1 MVERE
6 GLTGNEARLWDGV
19 AEGGPVDFDGNG
31 QGLAADVLCQ
41 VLLTKI
47 ADRDCRKLVVRNA
60 VVGGVVNLE
69 AGKLLF
75 PVEFRKCRFDEP
87 VDLRRAQAPAVGFVE
102 CGLSGIRADQ
112 LQTDF
117 GFEVR
122 ECEDDGG
129 VFLLGAY
136 VKGQVDFAGSRLRR
150 PDGPVLSAD
159 GLRVDQDLRCSRG
172 FRAEGQVRLVGAHV
186 GGQFQCGDAE
196 FVNPGGTALEA
207 SDLDVDESVCWD
219 NGFRAVGAIRLTGGH
234 VKGVLTCRGGLFRNR
249 GDIALD
255 LSGLTVDQD
264 VTLAKGSL
272 VDGGVDLTGCHIGG
286 RLDLTGG
293 AFHRVGG
300 VALDLARAVIDQNMI
315 CQSGF
320 ELRGKLLLAGAKIGG
335 NLWCEGGKFDNAA
348 DVVIDA
354 TGLTVQRDVNL
365 CCLVTGEGFRSV
377 GEVVLSDAAINGSLR
392 CSGGHFVNPGDGAL
406 TAKGLG
412 VTRDAFFDEGFVA
425 EGEAD
430 LTDSSI
436 GGRLRCTGGKFTH
449 RPQAFTGDRIAVRQS
464 AEFGKGFHAEGTVSL
479 RGAQITGDLDF
490 TKAELAADREDALI
504 LKGVVVRRTLT
515 LAFKQRPS
523 GGLDLCRANVSR
535 LDDRNA
541 KWPCVVRLYE
551 FVYGS
556 LPLDGPGVPPVAERL
571 AWLKRNHRYMPQVY
585 AQLASVY
592 RTAGLDDEAIKVA
605 VAGETARRA
614 SRKGPL
620 GRFLR
625 LVGGLSRWT
634 VQYGYRPLQVLWW
647 LVALQFAGTIA
658 FTVFSGVHQL
668 TPRKDATGTNE
679 FLYTLDLLVPVV
691 NLKQRDLWIA
701 SGAAVWVSSAFVVA
715 GWALAL
721 SLAVG
726 AGRIFKAR

>member
-6 GLTGNEARLWDGV
+6 GLTGNDARLWEHVG
-19 AEGGPVDFDGNG
+19 EGGAVDFDGKG
-31 QGLAADVLCQ
+31 QDLAAKVLCH

-60 VVGGVVNLE
+60 VVAGAVNLE

-75 PVEFRKCRFDEP
+75 PVEFRKCRFGEP
-87 VDLRRAQAPAVGFVE
+87 VGLCQAQAPAIGFVE
-102 CGLSGIRADQ
+102 CGLSGIRAEQ

-117 GFEVR
+117 SFEVR
-122 ECEDDGG
+122 ECEDKGG
-129 VFLLGAY
+129 INLMGAH
-136 VKGQVDFAGSRLRR
+136 VKGQVDFMGTRLRR
-150 PDGPVLSAD
+150 SDGPVLRAD
-159 GLRVDQDLRCSRG
+159 GMRVDQDMRCSGG
-172 FRAEGQVRLVGAHV
+172 FQADGPVSLIGTHV
-186 GGQFQCGDAE
+186 GGQFQCSEAK
-196 FVNPGGTALEA
+196 FVSPGGVALEA
-207 SDLDVDESVCWD
+207 SDLVVEENVCW
-219 NGFRAVGAIRLTGGH
+219 NRGFRAVGSVRLAGARVEGQLTCTGG
-234 VKGVLTCRGGLFRNR
+234 RFRNR
-249 GDIALD
+249 DGIALD
-255 LSGLTVDQD
+255 FDGLTVGQD
-264 VTLAKGSL
+264 VRFDDGSH
-272 VDGGVDLTGCHIGG
+272 VDGSVNLTGCKVGG

-293 AFHRVGG
+293 TFHNVGG
-300 VALDLARAVIDQNMI
+300 VALDLARASIDQNMI

-320 ELRGKLLLAGAKIGG
+320 DLVGKALLAGAKIGG
-335 NLWCEGGKFDNAA
+335 GLWCEGGKFDNGA

-354 TGLTVQRDVNL
+354 TGLTVQRDVNF
-365 CCLVTGEGFRSV
+365 CCTVTGEGFRAV

-392 CSGGHFVNPGDGAL
+392 CSGGHFINSGDGAL
-406 TAKGLG
+406 TAKGLE
-412 VTRDAFFDEGFVA
+412 VTRDALFDDHFVA
-425 EGEAD
+425 EGEVD
-430 LTDSSI
+430 LTDSKV
-436 GGRLRCTGGKFTH
+436 GGRLSCTTGQFTH
-449 RPQAFTGDRIAVRQS
+449 RGRALVADRVIVRQS
-464 AEFGKGFHAEGTVSL
+464 AEFREGFRADGTVSL

-490 TKAELAADREDALI
+490 TRAELTGSHEQALV
-504 LKGVVVRRTLT
+504 LKGVVVGRTLT
-515 LAFKQRPS
+515 LRFKERPT
-523 GGLDLCRANVSR
+523 GEVDLCRAQVWH
-535 LDDRNA
+535 LDDRGTD
-541 KWPCVVRLYE
+541 WPESVRLYD
-551 FVYGS
+551 FVYGT
-556 LPLDGPGVPPVAERL
+556 LPQDEAGVPTVAERL

-605 VAGETARRA
+605 VAGETVRRA

-647 LVALQFAGTIA
+647 LLALQFAGTVA